1 MKKKVVSMIYVNIKV
16 SVLIV
21 MKWIFS
27 YFYVKWKWMDIFLIG
42 KRSCFWEGIREN

>member
-21 MKWIFS
+21 MSLRVFNIS
-27 YFYVKWKWMDIFLIG
+27 SCLMDF
-42 KRSCFWEGIREN
+42 

>member
-21 MKWIFS
+21 MNLRVFNIS
-27 YFYVKWKWMDIFLIG
+27 SCLMDF
-42 KRSCFWEGIREN
+42 